1 MRFSRIFEIV
11 YIFIA
16 LFILGASNIF
26 ASTAYVPYPILHS
39 TLSVNPNEVINTLFR
54 FGFIVIGLI
63 FFLIVI
69 ISGIEWIIGA
79 GDEKKRDSAKSRLSN
94 AFIGIA
100 IVAGSFLIVEIVGSL
115 FGISSIFS
123 KNLFTNNCPPSSIGG
138 ICLNK

>member
-1 MRFSRIFEIV
+1 MRFSKFFEIV

-16 LFILGASNIF
+16 LFVLGASPIF
-26 ASTAYVPYPILHS
+26 ASAAYIPYPVLHS
-39 TLSVNPNEVINTLFR
+39 TLSTNPNGVINTLFR

-63 FFLIVI
+63 FFLII
-69 ISGIEWIIGA
+69 IIAGIEWMVGS

-94 AFIGIA
+94 AFIGIV

-123 KNLFTNNCPPSSIGG
+123 KNLFTNNCPSSSVGS